1 MSKQKENEEMGAPM
15 AMAVVSPQSVSKK
28 AWLQEL
34 VTFEF
39 LNIECPGVLLPFT
52 YGSTKNP
59 KKYRLFHGAIY
70 TLPREIKIHIE
81 TRQTPIWDW
90 MPDGTGKMHK
100 KYMGS
105 NNRFIC
111 REVFNYQMVA

>member
-1 MSKQKENEEMGAPM
+1 MSKQKENEEMAAPM
-15 AMAVVSPQSVSKK
+15 AMSVVSPQSASKK
-28 AWLQEL
+28 AWLEEL

-39 LNIECPGVLLPFT
+39 LNIECPGVLQKFN
-52 YGSTKNP
+52 YGSTKNN
-59 KKYRLFHGAIY
+59 KKYILFHGETY

-90 MPDGTGKMHK
+90 VPDGTGKMHK

-105 NNRFIC
+105 TNRFLC
-111 REVFNYQMVA
+111 RDVFQHRVSA